1 MGEFKRVFWLFHA
14 CIYINDKHI
23 KSFWWISWLQ
33 KHSPFEC
40 KRVLAKPISMA
51 PNRIILPPKSLITLS
66 CFHQPILTTSLID
79 QADVMM
85 PGKKNPFIFPSFVL
99 CLLPTIFSFEYSL
112 SKSFSIWRSSPL
124 LPRVVTAY
132 NLPKHFVK
140 KPKKT
145 YYYYYII

>member
-1 MGEFKRVFWLFHA
+1 MGDFKRVFWLFHA

-33 KHSPFEC
+33 KHSSFEC

-85 PGKKNPFIFPSFVL
+85 PGKKKSIYFPFICLMSSSHYFLLWIFPFKVILHLTVFTTTSA
-99 CLLPTIFSFEYSL
+99 CCN
-112 SKSFSIWRSSPL
+112 
-124 LPRVVTAY
+124 RV
-132 NLPKHFVK
+132 
-140 KPKKT
+140 
-145 YYYYYII
+145 